1 MNEIHPTFAPF
12 LASIAPPPSSP
23 KRHRIKGLHSFTY
36 TLSGVLLRCE
46 IDWEAGEKS
55 TSDSP
60 GYPESAVLYS
70 AETKRGYNITELLS
84 LEQQGEIEAAFLKQ
98 GSNE

>member
-1 MNEIHPTFAPF
+1 MNNVHPTFAPF
-12 LASIAPPPSSP
+12 LASIAPS

-36 TLSGVLLRCE
+36 TLSGVFLRCE
-46 IDWEAGEKS
+46 LDWEAGEKS

-60 GYPESAVLYS
+60 GYPETAMLYS
-70 AETKRGYNITELLS
+70 AETERGDNITELLS